1 MKIISWNVNGLRSVV
16 RKGFMEWVKKE
27 SPDILCLQ
35 EIKIEESEI
44 PFDLIY
50 LNSYSSFFNSS
61 RKKGHSGVA
70 IYSKDKPL
78 RINKTLGLERF
89 DEEGRML
96 ELIYQDITLINVYIP
111 HGGRDKHDYGYKLE
125 VYRKLIDKM
134 KDLKTKNVIL
144 VGDFN
149 VAHEEIDLARPKE
162 NKDNIMYTPAERFQ
176 IDRLMHLEFV
186 DSFRV
191 FNKDAG
197 NYSWLTYYKDAR
209 EKGLGWRLD
218 YAFVSEDLAPK
229 LKDAFILKEITLGS
243 DHCPIGVELAID
255 TN

>member
-78 RINKTLGLERF
+78 RINKTLGLKRF

-134 KDLKTKNVIL
+134 KDLKTRRAVY
-144 VGDFN
+144 
-149 VAHEEIDLARPKE
+149 E
-162 NKDNIMYTPAERFQ
+162 
-176 IDRLMHLEFV
+176 
-186 DSFRV
+186 
-191 FNKDAG
+191 
-197 NYSWLTYYKDAR
+197 
-209 EKGLGWRLD
+209 
-218 YAFVSEDLAPK
+218 
-229 LKDAFILKEITLGS
+229 
-243 DHCPIGVELAID
+243 
-255 TN
+255 